1 MRDLSN
7 QEIAILSD
15 VGQSQLRGLNDEK
28 KRDLDRLLTEGYL
41 APADGDHPG
50 AEYKLTGKAERFLVD
65 RGAGLN
71 ES

>member
-1 MRDLSN
+1 MPDLSN
-7 QEIAILSD
+7 QQIAILSD
-15 VGQSQLRGLNDEK
+15 IGQSQLPELNAEK
-28 KRDLDRLLTEGYL
+28 ARDLDLLLKDGYA

-50 AEYKLTGKAERFLVD
+50 VKYKLTGKGVQFLTE